1 MTLLALIGSSGY
13 LELAIVEENASMML
27 GIRAGTPVAVEWT

>member
-1 MTLLALIGSSGY
+1 MTLLALIGSSGF

-27 GIRAGTPVAVEWT
+27 GVRTGTPLTVEWT